1 MSDSYKESDIL
12 YREIGMKRSEE
23 RKELQLRAT
32 FLALLLLSLS
42 LTSKGQQ
49 VGIGTNV
56 SWWLTSTPN
65 AELEIALSKKLTL
78 NLSVITR
85 GLSSRMK

>member
-1 MSDSYKESDIL
+1 
-12 YREIGMKRSEE
+12 MKRSEE

-65 AELEIALSKKLTL
+65 AELEIALSKKLPL
-78 NLSVITR
+78 NLSGSYNAWTFFPDEMTLRHYLVQPEVR
-85 GLSSRMK
+85 